1 LTAVIGANVT
11 VCQRR
16 YACGKT
22 SKVNPLEV
30 SSASRALKV
39 PHEILL
45 ERISKRGPPQFASYD
60 PKRSVRPNS
69 FYTRDDKVHILS
81 ITLRPTREQGQVHA
95 SFCQVPEQID
105 RAIAKNLQSNVGVL
119 IVEAH
124 SQLRDPFEILA
135 ARHTDAEVSDVTAIF
150 FQDG

>member
-1 LTAVIGANVT
+1 M
-11 VCQRR
+11 
-16 YACGKT
+16 
-22 SKVNPLEV
+22 
-30 SSASRALKV
+30 

-45 ERISKRGPPQFASYD
+45 ERISKRGPPESASND

-69 FYTRDDKVHILS
+69 FYTRDDEVLILN
-81 ITLRPTREQGQVHA
+81 ITFWPTREQGQVHA
-95 SFCQVPEQID
+95 SFCQIPEQID

-135 ARHTDAEVSDVTAIF
+135 ARHTDAEVSDRTAIF